1 MTRLPGPDVVFHP
14 QLDMYKEKW
23 SWEREE
29 PMR

>member
-23 SWEREE
+23 SGYNELDT
-29 PMR
+29 